1 MRLAVR
7 NQASRKPHAHAKPWA
22 WHSVLVLAVLLPLAP
37 ARAETPQTAA
47 VILLGPRQAQ
57 AAPERHGFTH
67 TGAGNIEVT
76 QPAPNTVVVTM
87 TGAAMAGPHPCQ
99 DSSAS
104 IPFSLDQA
112 FEVFF
117 PDSKIK
123 RGKLV
128 VEARVAGVL
137 RSHSAYHCP
146 NATGSAEVSAAR
158 AEIFASGAEVAS
170 IELTPHAVAGN
181 DLAINDR
188 VGPVEAA
195 IVPGKYVFRQMFAIA
210 AAHPER
216 KLPASSASAEFAPE
230 AALDPMWLGLRDPFH
245 AAVKKNY
252 GFQVII
258 KVVAEP

>member
-1 MRLAVR
+1 VLAITATKQRLF
-7 NQASRKPHAHAKPWA
+7 SL
-22 WHSVLVLAVLLPLAP
+22 VLLAVLLPLAR
-37 ARAETPQTAA
+37 ARAEAPQTAA

-76 QPAPNTVVVTM
+76 QPAPNIVVVTM

-104 IPFSLDQA
+104 IPFNLEQA
-112 FEVFF
+112 FEISFRDPKVKRA
-117 PDSKIK
+117 KIVLDAHAV
-123 RGKLV
+123 G
-128 VEARVAGVL
+128 AL
-137 RSHSAYHCP
+137 RSHSAYHCS

-158 AEIFASGAEVAS
+158 AEILASGAEVAS

-188 VGPVEAA
+188 VGPLEAA
-195 IVPGKYVFRQMFAIA
+195 IVPGKYTLRQTFAIA

-216 KLPASSASAEFAPE
+216 VLPASSASAEFAPE
-230 AALDPMWLGLRDPFH
+230 PALDPMWLGLGDPFH
-245 AAVKKNY
+245 AAAKKNY
-252 GFQVII
+252 GFQVTI